1 MNEKSMI
8 LYDGKVQIIL
18 QEASIQQWSYVAS
31 SSQK

>member
-1 MNEKSMI
+1 MNEMSMI

-18 QEASIQQWSYVAS
+18 QEAYIQQWSYVAS

>member
-1 MNEKSMI
+1 MI